1 MSNADLPICCVLVQ
15 QLLDKG
21 EKINVNLQT
30 MGARRMGT
38 LEEIRCQKFSIA
50 PIAQI
55 NSYDL
60 RFRYHTGELSA
71 ALFYDS
77 DLEQATIEKIQDH
90 WLLTINIVFK

>member
-30 MGARRMGT
+30 MGARRTGT
-38 LEEIRCQKFSIA
+38 LEEIRYQKFYVE
-50 PIAQI
+50 PIARI
-55 NSYDL
+55 NSYDF

-71 ALFYDS
+71 ALFYDG
-77 DLEQATIEKIQDH
+77 DLETATIEKIHDH